1 MTYREAIRSALIHR
15 PTLIGYS
22 TRTGAPVWAIAG
34 AEGEGDGG
42 TGDGGDDDTGGDD
55 DSGTDDPEDSDDDED
70 EDVKKASATAKERM
84 KAADR
89 RAAAAEKRARELEA
103 RQKELDDKDKS
114 ELERAQSRVSEL
126 EKELTTTG
134 DELKRARLQ
143 IAFLSVNEVTW
154 HDPEDAL
161 GAIDLSEVEIDEKG
175 KVNQA
180 QLKKAIKALAE
191 RKSHWVKTN
200 DDSSTAAS
208 GSAMNGR
215 RKGSDTQAADRE
227 ALEKRLPAL
236 RNR

>member
-1 MTYREAIRSALIHR
+1 MTYREAIGHAL
-15 PTLIGYS
+15 TMKIGTS
-22 TRTGAPVWAIAG
+22 RVTGAPIYAVYG

-42 TGDGGDDDTGGDD
+42 TDDAGDDDASDDADSGDD
-55 DSGTDDPEDSDDDED
+55 DSADSDDED

-89 RAAAAEKRARELEA
+89 RAAAAEKRAKELEA
-103 RQKELDDKDKS
+103 KQKELDDKDKS
-114 ELERAQSRVSEL
+114 ELERAQSRVTEL
-126 EKELTTTG
+126 ESSLTTAN

-161 GAIDLSEVEIDEKG
+161 GAIDLSEVEIDDKG
-175 KVNQA
+175 KVNA
-180 QLKKAIKALAE
+180 TQLKKAIKALAE

-200 DDSSTAAS
+200 EDSSTAAS
-208 GSAMNGR
+208 GSAMNGK